1 MKHRLIKVAIGL
13 VIVIA
18 AAQFIRPDQTNPP
31 TDASRS
37 IQAHVVAANELM
49 PVLNRACGDCHSNAT
64 EWDRYTQIAPM
75 SWVVAYAVSEGRKA
89 VNFSEWSAYSPDRQH
104 MLLAQSCGDAS
115 NGKMPGNIYI
125 TLRPE
130 ARLSAQDIETICA
143 AARQTKSVAAESP
156 R

>member
-1 MKHRLIKVAIGL
+1 MKHRLIKVAVGL
-13 VIVIA
+13 VVVIA
-18 AAQFIRPDQTNPP
+18 AAQFIRPDRTNPP

-37 IQAHVVAANELM
+37 IQAHLGTASELM
-49 PVLNRACGDCHSNAT
+49 PVLNRACGDCHSNTT

-89 VNFSEWSAYSPDRQH
+89 VNFSEWSAYSPDRQRV
-104 MLLAQSCGDAS
+104 LLAQSCGDAS
-115 NGKMPGNIYI
+115 KGKMPGSIYI

-143 AARQTKSVAAESP
+143 VARETKSVAAESS